1 MYWRHEAVRHYI
13 IPIFIPHLGCP
24 HTCVFCS
31 QRRITGAATNVSPE
45 DIARILDF
53 HLSHITREY
62 YVEAAFYGGSFTAL
76 PGELQEALLQP
87 AAERLGKGGIDAIR
101 LSTRPDYID
110 STILRRLQVRG
121 VRTIELGAQS
131 FDDRVL
137 AAAGRGHTA
146 EDIRRAGRMVRQ
158 AGFSLGIQLMPG
170 LPGDTM
176 DTMRNSLEQTLQMKP
191 SVARI
196 YPTVV
201 IRDTV
206 LAGLYEQGKYVP
218 LSLPEAVHIAAL
230 MKLAMERQG
239 IKVIRTGLQS
249 GGELDQQGTILAGPY
264 HPAFGEMVES
274 HFFDC
279 MTEELF
285 ERWPELR
292 GEVVLHHA
300 PRDAS
305 KLRGQ
310 HSENLKRW
318 QEKYPQAVFRL
329 QADGTEA
336 DTIAAEFSGLCYNMS
351 KWTLKMGWTHEG
363 TYDAGHGLSN
373 GDKLL

>member
-1 MYWRHEAVRHYI
+1 MRHYI

-31 QRRITGAATNVSPE
+31 QRRITGATTEVSPQE
-45 DIARILDF
+45 VARILDF
-53 HLSHITREY
+53 HLRQITRPY

-87 AAERLGKGGIDAIR
+87 AVERLGKGGIHAIR

-110 STILRRLQVRG
+110 ASILQRLKERG

-131 FDDRVL
+131 FDDGVL
-137 AAAGRGHTA
+137 AASGRGHTVA
-146 EDIRRAGRMVRQ
+146 DIYRAGRLIQQ

-170 LPGDTM
+170 LPGDTIA
-176 DTMRNSLEQTLQMKP
+176 TMRHSLEQTLLLHP
-191 SVARI
+191 DVVRI
-196 YPTVV
+196 YPTIV

-206 LAGLYEQGKYVP
+206 LASLYAQGRYVP
-218 LSLPEAVHIAAL
+218 LSLSEAVHIAAL
-230 MKLAMERQG
+230 MKLALEKAG
-239 IKVIRTGLQS
+239 IRVIRTGLQS
-249 GGELDQQGTILAGPY
+249 GGELNQTGTVLAGPY

-274 HFFDC
+274 HFFAC
-279 MTEELF
+279 MAESLFKNWTELN
-285 ERWPELR
+285 
-292 GEVVLHHA
+292 GKVILHHA

-310 HSENLKRW
+310 HSGNLQRW
-318 QEKYPQAVFRL
+318 QREYPQAEFHLR
-329 QADGTEA
+329 ADRIEA
-336 DTIAAEFSGLCYNMS
+336 DTLAAEFSGLCYNMS

-363 TYDAGHGLSN
+363 TYDAGHRLSD